1 MILKCALVDDE
12 PLALTLIESY
22 INKTPFLEL
31 CGKYN
36 SAVAVVEDIK
46 GKDIDLLFLDIQMPT
61 LNGLELSE
69 MLPRNLRIVFT
80 TAFDQYAIDGFKA
93 NALDYLLKPICY
105 NEFLKAAHKAL
116 EWFEMKYRTNTT
128 DENDFIYVKS
138 DYKLIQV
145 KLDNILYIEGLKDYL
160 KIYLE
165 GETHPILTL
174 NSMKSMEEHLPSPRF
189 MRVHRS
195 YIVQMNKIKTLDKG
209 QIVFSKTRI
218 TISDSYK
225 LEITAYLNKYI
236 L

>member
-1 MILKCALVDDE
+1 
-12 PLALTLIESY
+12 
-22 INKTPFLEL
+22 
-31 CGKYN
+31 
-36 SAVAVVEDIK
+36 
-46 GKDIDLLFLDIQMPT
+46 
-61 LNGLELSE
+61 
-69 MLPRNLRIVFT
+69 
-80 TAFDQYAIDGFKA
+80 
-93 NALDYLLKPICY
+93 
-105 NEFLKAAHKAL
+105 
-116 EWFEMKYRTNTT
+116 MKYRTNTT

-209 QIVFSKTRI
+209 QIVFGKTRI